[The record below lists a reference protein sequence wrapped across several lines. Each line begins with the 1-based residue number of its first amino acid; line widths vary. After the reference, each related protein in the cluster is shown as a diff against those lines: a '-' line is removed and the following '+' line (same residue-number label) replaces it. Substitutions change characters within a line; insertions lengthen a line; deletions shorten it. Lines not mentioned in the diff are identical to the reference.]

1 MEHPTVADVAGLLYD
16 IISKHNPVLRFY
28 QHSASR
34 PAPVEPFLHQVEI
47 LARCM
52 LRSRV
57 RILVGDEIG
66 LGKTITA
73 IAVGRYLEDV
83 GLAKRILVLVP
94 RILVQKW
101 EAEIEYWVDQGVH
114 VVEGWNVDEYKDKGF
129 PEGWYIVSMD
139 LFARNEEVRRALLEV
154 NWDLVIVDEAHR
166 LSPSARQRWK
176 HIGEELIAKHPE
188 RHVILLT
195 ATPHKG
201 FPHDYIAK
209 LRIIDPLL
217 TSNTKDLDKA
227 EFYRQVWNVL
237 VFRRMKGDVNN
248 VYERKEIFKPAR
260 LIAVLIRPSDFEA
273 EFYRKVELVLLNILK
288 KSEREKRAWGLAK
301 LLAVLL
307 AKRAFSSPVAA
318 YGTLSYIVAKRAEL
332 LRRGATIG
340 EAEERAKE
348 LSKRVVRHLAGDYG
362 EEGEES
368 GLEDVASVINE
379 FLSYASML
387 LDESA
392 VMELKELEELSRRI
406 QEGRDSKLSKLVEL
420 VRYHHSEGSK
430 VVVFTEYADTA
441 YYIAA
446 KLKEVLGGKVAVLTG
461 REAQDRSRMKDI
473 EDGFLREDRYKV
485 LVSTDVLSEGLDL
498 QVANVLVN
506 YDLPWTP
513 LKLEQRMGRV
523 WRLGQERE
531 CYIYLFVV
539 GSSDRATGASRVVS
553 VLYAKLLNMARALG
567 RVNPILG
574 EDVEVYDKNL
584 SEEERERAIIIT
596 GRGFRRGRR
605 AFSESEI
612 ILGSLNDREFA
623 RFAERYIK
631 AVRSIA
637 ERIRA
642 SDADPQPSND
652 IVTSLALTVGF
663 SSREELRE
671 LLLSLARSLAE
682 ARGVLRALGGGK
694 EMVEGA
700 FYQKPLQDMSVG
712 ELIDV
717 VSKLRGQLTT
727 PIKIVMGGDVE
738 QKVYMFKVKV
748 FLDGIER
755 FVDVLGVSENT
766 LKVMSVVEILKL
778 LLPAFKRFHFV
789 SRADD
794 SELNNVKAWATSV
807 LREHLWGT
815 VIFKDLEGVKRYV
828 ETLAKRGLRGGGR
841 IEQPQIEVEPLG
853 VIEVYKPGDVIRRVP
868 DQYLERL
875 VGVYD
880 REKAEVERQAIE
892 ILKSKLS
899 DEFNILDV
907 HELGWYYD
915 LMMVG
920 RKSKLGEQRLVE
932 VKSWKHMD
940 PLVILTDN
948 EKWFGENC
956 EKMGFNYW
964 LYTVDMRRGQP
975 VIKGY
980 RNPITSA
987 LKLIRE
993 IRIGNRTCYVY
1004 EVVRKADE
1012 EY

>member
-1 MEHPTVADVAGLLYD
+1 
-16 IISKHNPVLRFY
+16 
-28 QHSASR
+28 
-34 PAPVEPFLHQVEI
+34 
-47 LARCM
+47 M

-73 IAVGRYLEDV
+73 IAVGRYLKDV
-83 GLAKRILVLVP
+83 GLARRILVLVP

-101 EAEIEYWVDQGVH
+101 ETEIGYWVDRGVH
-114 VVEGWNVDEYKDKGF
+114 VVERWNVDDYEVKGF

-139 LFARNEEVRRALLEV
+139 LFARNRKVRRALFEV
-154 NWDLVIVDEAHR
+154 NWDLIIVDEAHR
-166 LSPSARQRWK
+166 LSPSARRRWK
-176 HIGEELIAKHPE
+176 YIGGELIARHPE

-217 TSNTKDLDKA
+217 ASNTKDLDKA

-248 VYERKEIFKPAR
+248 VYECKEIFKPAR
-260 LIAVLIRPSDFEA
+260 LTAVLIRPSDLEA
-273 EFYRKVELVLLNILK
+273 EFYRKIELVLLNILK
-288 KSEREKRAWGLAK
+288 ESGREKRAWGLAK

-340 EAEERAKE
+340 EAERKAKE
-348 LSKRVVRHLAGDYG
+348 LSKRVARHLAGDYG

-368 GLEDVASVINE
+368 GLEDVVSAINE

-387 LDESA
+387 LDENV
-392 VMELKELEELSRRI
+392 VMELKELEELARRI
-406 QEGRDSKLSKLVEL
+406 QEGKDSKLGKLVEL
-420 VRYHHSEGSK
+420 VKYHLSEGSK

-441 YYIAA
+441 YYIAT
-446 KLKEVLGGKVAVLTG
+446 KLKEVLGGEVAVLTG
-461 REAQDRSRMKDI
+461 REAQDRSRMKDV
-473 EDGFLREDRYKV
+473 EDGFLRGDRYKV

-596 GRGFRRGRR
+596 GRGFRRGRK

-612 ILGSLNDREFA
+612 ILGSLNDKEFA
-623 RFAERYIK
+623 EFAERYIK

-652 IVTSLALTVGF
+652 IVTSLALTAGF

-700 FYQKPLQDMSVG
+700 FYQKPLQDMSVR

-717 VSKLRGQLTT
+717 VSKLGGQLTT
-727 PIKIVMGGDVE
+727 PIRIVMGGDAE

-748 FLDGIER
+748 FLEGVER
-755 FVDVLGVSENT
+755 LVDVLGVSENP

-778 LLPAFKRFHFV
+778 LLPAFRRFHFV

-815 VIFKDLEGVKRYV
+815 IMFKDLEGVKRYV
-828 ETLAKRGLRGGGR
+828 ETLAKRGLRGGSR

-868 DQYLERL
+868 HQYLERL

-907 HELGWYYD
+907 HELGWYFD
-915 LMMVG
+915 LMIVG
-920 RKSKLGEQRLVE
+920 KKGKLGEQRLVE

-940 PLVILTDN
+940 PIVILTDN

-987 LKLIRE
+987 LKLVRE
-993 IRIGNRTCYVY
+993 IRIGNGTLYVY

>member
-1 MEHPTVADVAGLLYD
+1 
-16 IISKHNPVLRFY
+16 
-28 QHSASR
+28 
-34 PAPVEPFLHQVEI
+34 
-47 LARCM
+47 
-52 LRSRV
+52 
-57 RILVGDEIG
+57 
-66 LGKTITA
+66 
-73 IAVGRYLEDV
+73 
-83 GLAKRILVLVP
+83 
-94 RILVQKW
+94 
-101 EAEIEYWVDQGVH
+101 
-114 VVEGWNVDEYKDKGF
+114 
-129 PEGWYIVSMD
+129 
-139 LFARNEEVRRALLEV
+139 
-154 NWDLVIVDEAHR
+154 
-166 LSPSARQRWK
+166 
-176 HIGEELIAKHPE
+176 
-188 RHVILLT
+188 
-195 ATPHKG
+195 
-201 FPHDYIAK
+201 
-209 LRIIDPLL
+209 
-217 TSNTKDLDKA
+217 
-227 EFYRQVWNVL
+227 
-237 VFRRMKGDVNN
+237 
-248 VYERKEIFKPAR
+248 
-260 LIAVLIRPSDFEA
+260 
-273 EFYRKVELVLLNILK
+273 
-288 KSEREKRAWGLAK
+288 
-301 LLAVLL
+301 
-307 AKRAFSSPVAA
+307 
-318 YGTLSYIVAKRAEL
+318 
-332 LRRGATIG
+332 
-340 EAEERAKE
+340 
-348 LSKRVVRHLAGDYG
+348 
-362 EEGEES
+362 
-368 GLEDVASVINE
+368 
-379 FLSYASML
+379 
-387 LDESA
+387 
-392 VMELKELEELSRRI
+392 
-406 QEGRDSKLSKLVEL
+406 
-420 VRYHHSEGSK
+420 
-430 VVVFTEYADTA
+430 
-441 YYIAA
+441 
-446 KLKEVLGGKVAVLTG
+446 
-461 REAQDRSRMKDI
+461 
-473 EDGFLREDRYKV
+473 
-485 LVSTDVLSEGLDL
+485 
-498 QVANVLVN
+498 
-506 YDLPWTP
+506 
-513 LKLEQRMGRV
+513 MGRV

-574 EDVEVYDKNL
+574 EDVEVYDKDL

-631 AVRSIA
+631 ALRSIA

-700 FYQKPLQDMSVG
+700 FYQKPLQDMSVR

-717 VSKLRGQLTT
+717 VSKLGGQLTT
-727 PIKIVMGGDVE
+727 PIRIVMGGDAE
-738 QKVYMFKVKV
+738 QKVYVFKVKV

-755 FVDVLGVSENT
+755 LVDVLGVSENP

-778 LLPAFKRFHFV
+778 LLPAFRRFHFV

-807 LREHLWGT
+807 LRGHLWGT
-815 VIFKDLEGVKRYV
+815 IIFKDLEGVKRYV

-920 RKSKLGEQRLVE
+920 KKGKPGEQRLVE

-964 LYTVDMRRGQP
+964 LYTVDMRREQP

-993 IRIGNRTCYVY
+993 IRIGNRTRYVY
-1004 EVVRKADE
+1004 EVVREADE

>member
-1 MEHPTVADVAGLLYD
+1 MEHPTVRDVVGLLYN

-73 IAVGRYLEDV
+73 IAVGRYLKDV
-83 GLAKRILVLVP
+83 GLARRILVLVP
-94 RILVQKW
+94 RILVRKW
-101 EAEIEYWVDQGVH
+101 EAEIGYWVDRGVH
-114 VVEGWNVDEYKDKGF
+114 VVERWNVDNYRDRGF

-139 LFARNEEVRRALLEV
+139 LFARNKEVRRALLEV

-166 LSPSARQRWK
+166 LSHSARQRWK
-176 HIGEELIAKHPE
+176 HIGRELIARHPE

-201 FPHDYIAK
+201 FPHDYIDK
-209 LRIIDPLL
+209 LRILDPQL
-217 TSNTKDLDKA
+217 TSDTDDLDNV

-248 VYERKEIFKPAR
+248 VYERREIFKPAR
-260 LIAVLIRPSDFEA
+260 LTAVLIRPNDLEA
-273 EFYRKVELVLLNILK
+273 EFFRKIELVLLNIAK
-288 KSEREKRAWGLAK
+288 KSEHEKRAEGLAK

-332 LRRGATIG
+332 LRRGATVG
-340 EAEERAKE
+340 KAEEKAKE

-362 EEGEES
+362 EEGS
-368 GLEDVASVINE
+368 VLEDVASAINE

-387 LDESA
+387 LDENT
-392 VMELKELEELSRRI
+392 VMELKELEGLARRI
-406 QEGRDSKLSKLVEL
+406 QEGRDSKLGKLVEL
-420 VRYHHSEGSK
+420 VRYHLSRGSK

-441 YYIAA
+441 YYVAT
-446 KLKEVLGGKVAVLTG
+446 KLKEVLEGEVAVLTG
-461 REAQDRSRMKDI
+461 REAQDRIRMKDV
-473 EDGFLREDRYKV
+473 EDGFLRGDRYKV

-523 WRLGQERE
+523 WRLGQGRE

-596 GRGFRRGRR
+596 GRGFRRGRK
-605 AFSESEI
+605 AVSESEI
-612 ILGSLNDREFA
+612 ILKSLNDREFA
-623 RFAERYIK
+623 RFAERYAK
-631 AVRSIA
+631 AIRSIA

-663 SSREELRE
+663 SSQEELRE

-682 ARGVLRALGGGK
+682 ARGVLRTLGGGK

-700 FYQKPLQDMSVG
+700 FYQKPLQEMSVR

-717 VSKLRGQLTT
+717 VSKLGGQLTT
-727 PIKIVMGGDVE
+727 PIRIVMGGDAE

-748 FLDGIER
+748 FLDGVER
-755 FVDVLGVSENT
+755 LVDVLGVSENP

-778 LLPAFKRFHFV
+778 LLPAFRRFHFV

-815 VIFKDLEGVKRYV
+815 IMFKDLEGVKRYV
-828 ETLAKRGLRGGGR
+828 ETLAKRGLRGGSR

-868 DQYLERL
+868 HQYLERL

-907 HELGWYYD
+907 HELGWYFD
-915 LMMVG
+915 LMIVG
-920 RKSKLGEQRLVE
+920 KKGKLGEQRLVE

-940 PLVILTDN
+940 PIVILTDN

-987 LKLIRE
+987 LKLVRE
-993 IRIGNRTCYVY
+993 IGIGNGTLYVY
-1004 EVVRKADE
+1004 EVMRKADE